1 MSKTNEIERIN
12 PARITDNDTGE
23 TYELDFNRESV
34 LFAERKEFIVN
45 NVADFPASM
54 IPDLFYYS
62 FRKNHKNL
70 AREKVDKI
78 REKWGGVPTSLV
90 SRLAAL
96 YTQAAMS
103 NNIQSDEDAEKNSVV
118 TLELD

>member
-1 MSKTNEIERIN
+1 MSKTNEMDRVN

-23 TYELDFNRESV
+23 VYELDYSRESV
-34 LFAERKEFIVN
+34 LFAEKKGFIVS
-45 NVADFPASM
+45 NVGDFPASM

-70 AREKVDKI
+70 AREKVDKL
-78 REKWGGVPTSLV
+78 REKWGGIPTSLV
-90 SRLAAL
+90 SRLAEL
-96 YTQAAMS
+96 YTQAALS
-103 NNIQSDEDAEKNSVV
+103 NNIQSDEDAAKNSAV